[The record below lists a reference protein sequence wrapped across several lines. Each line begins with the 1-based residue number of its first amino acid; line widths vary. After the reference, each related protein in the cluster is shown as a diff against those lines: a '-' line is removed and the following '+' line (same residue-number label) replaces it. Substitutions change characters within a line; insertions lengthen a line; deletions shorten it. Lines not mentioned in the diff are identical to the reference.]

1 MLGTGNMMHM
11 PLLISSIL
19 THAVENNPEQ
29 EIVTALDNGE
39 LHRYSYLE
47 FAHRVQDL
55 ALGLRREGLQPG
67 ERVATLAW
75 NTYRHLEIYY
85 ATSGIGLICHTVNPR
100 LTREQIA
107 FIINDAQDTVMFY
120 DEHFEEMVSYLRN
133 HCPTVKQWVRMGSE
147 AQGPLADEYES
158 WLGNDTTGFE
168 WPVFDENTA
177 SGLCYTSGTTGDPK
191 GALYTH
197 RSTLLHAYA
206 SAHPNALC
214 IASADAVMPL
224 VPMFHVNAWG
234 LPYSGLMSG
243 AKLVLPGANLQGE
256 RIYSL
261 CERAGVTLSAGV
273 PTIWKTVLDYAKA
286 NGKQFSTLGRI
297 LIGGSAC
304 PPNMIAAW
312 AGYGI
317 TVRHAW
323 GMTETSPLG
332 TVCQLLPKHKDLP
345 EAQKQHVLA
354 SQGRALFG
362 ARLKTV
368 DDEGNT
374 LPRDGKSSGHL
385 LIQGNWIMDRYYGK
399 PDLASENGWFRTGDV
414 GSIDADGYVY
424 ITDRSK
430 DVIKSGG
437 EWISSIEIENIAM
450 EEPLV
455 EMAACI
461 AQADDKWGERPVL
474 FVVPREGAELDEAHM
489 LERYQDRVT
498 RWSVPDKVIFIDQ
511 MPMTA
516 TGKIQK
522 MALRKMLADQADPS

>member
-120 DEHFEEMVSYLRN
+120 DEHFEEMVSYLRGQ
-133 HCPTVKQWVRMGSE
+133 CPTVKQWVRMGSQ

-158 WLGNDTTGFE
+158 WLGNDSTGFE

-243 AKLVLPGANLQGE
+243 AKIVLPGANLQGE

-286 NGKQFSTLGRI
+286 NGKQFTTLSRI

-332 TVCQLLPKHKDLP
+332 TVCQLLPKHSDLP
-345 EAQKQHVLA
+345 EAQKQHRAGLA
-354 SQGRALFG
+354 RPCPV
-362 ARLKTV
+362 RRT
-368 DDEGNT
+368 
-374 LPRDGKSSGHL
+374 P
-385 LIQGNWIMDRYYGK
+385 
-399 PDLASENGWFRTGDV
+399 EN
-414 GSIDADGYVY
+414 
-424 ITDRSK
+424 
-430 DVIKSGG
+430 
-437 EWISSIEIENIAM
+437 
-450 EEPLV
+450 
-455 EMAACI
+455 C
-461 AQADDKWGERPVL
+461 
-474 FVVPREGAELDEAHM
+474 
-489 LERYQDRVT
+489 
-498 RWSVPDKVIFIDQ
+498 
-511 MPMTA
+511 
-516 TGKIQK
+516 
-522 MALRKMLADQADPS
+522 

>member
-120 DEHFEEMVSYLRN
+120 DEHFEEMVSYLRGQ
-133 HCPTVKQWVRMGSE
+133 CPTVKQWVRMGSQ

-158 WLGNDTTGFE
+158 WLGNDSTGFE

-214 IASADAVMPL
+214 IASADAVMP
-224 VPMFHVNAWG
+224 
-234 LPYSGLMSG
+234 
-243 AKLVLPGANLQGE
+243 
-256 RIYSL
+256 
-261 CERAGVTLSAGV
+261 
-273 PTIWKTVLDYAKA
+273 
-286 NGKQFSTLGRI
+286 
-297 LIGGSAC
+297 
-304 PPNMIAAW
+304 
-312 AGYGI
+312 
-317 TVRHAW
+317 
-323 GMTETSPLG
+323 
-332 TVCQLLPKHKDLP
+332 
-345 EAQKQHVLA
+345 
-354 SQGRALFG
+354 
-362 ARLKTV
+362 
-368 DDEGNT
+368 
-374 LPRDGKSSGHL
+374 
-385 LIQGNWIMDRYYGK
+385 
-399 PDLASENGWFRTGDV
+399 
-414 GSIDADGYVY
+414 
-424 ITDRSK
+424 
-430 DVIKSGG
+430 
-437 EWISSIEIENIAM
+437 
-450 EEPLV
+450 
-455 EMAACI
+455 
-461 AQADDKWGERPVL
+461 
-474 FVVPREGAELDEAHM
+474 
-489 LERYQDRVT
+489 
-498 RWSVPDKVIFIDQ
+498 
-511 MPMTA
+511 
-516 TGKIQK
+516 
-522 MALRKMLADQADPS
+522 